1 LTIQRSDSFEQA
13 PLKIGAAATANTKGT
28 QTTISIMEMG
38 GNAIDAAIAAGH
50 VMGVVEPL
58 DCGIAASGFMTVHY
72 SATNETK
79 VIDFLGTA
87 PMLAKYQL
95 YAVND
100 SNGDYTIRVV
110 NQHNQIGHRSIAT
123 PGTLRGFEEAHARYG
138 KLPIKELFEPAI
150 KLAENGFSVSYK
162 GALRMA
168 RTAHILNT
176 TTACREL
183 YLKENNTAPVEGDW
197 IKNRDYASTLRE
209 VQKNGA
215 ESFYSG
221 DISNAIIK
229 EIRVNGG
236 FLSDGDLKNYT
247 ALWRNPARFNFQG
260 LDVLTPP
267 APSSGTLMFAGLK
280 SLPSQK
286 NEQDSH
292 ELLANAMLKMFSNR
306 RCGFEDPKFNMLE
319 NVIESAET
327 TSLCNIDA
335 AGNAACLT
343 YSNNNHSGVV
353 IPRTGI
359 LMNNSMALFSPWP
372 NNPNEIFGGKRPI
385 SSMMPTL
392 LLRDGKVV
400 MTIGASGSTRVPTS
414 LMQVLYRLNIE
425 GKSLFQAITEPK
437 FHAEAETLR
446 ADEDMQHIA
455 KPLAIKMGL
464 KYINSPGRDTS
475 MGVVQVINI
484 GKEGIVTAMGD
495 PRAKAKGMVR

>member
-1 LTIQRSDSFEQA
+1 
-13 PLKIGAAATANTKGT
+13 
-28 QTTISIMEMG
+28 
-38 GNAIDAAIAAGH
+38 
-50 VMGVVEPL
+50 
-58 DCGIAASGFMTVHY
+58 
-72 SATNETK
+72 
-79 VIDFLGTA
+79 
-87 PMLAKYQL
+87 
-95 YAVND
+95 
-100 SNGDYTIRVV
+100 
-110 NQHNQIGHRSIAT
+110 
-123 PGTLRGFEEAHARYG
+123 
-138 KLPIKELFEPAI
+138 
-150 KLAENGFSVSYK
+150 
-162 GALRMA
+162 MA
-168 RTAHILNT
+168 RTTHILNT

-209 VQKNGA
+209 IQKNGA
-215 ESFYSG
+215 QSFYSG

-229 EIRVNGG
+229 EIRDNDG

-247 ALWRNPARFNFQG
+247 ALWRSPARFNFQG

-292 ELLANAMLKMFSNR
+292 ELLANAMLKMFSTR
-306 RCGFEDPKFNMLE
+306 RRGFGDPKFNMLE
-319 NVIESAET
+319 NVIESTET
-327 TSLCNIDA
+327 ISLCTINA

-400 MTIGASGSTRVPTS
+400 MTIGASGSTRIPTS

-425 GKSLFQAITEPK
+425 WKSLFQTITEPK
-437 FHAEAETLR
+437 FHA
-446 ADEDMQHIA
+446 
-455 KPLAIKMGL
+455 
-464 KYINSPGRDTS
+464 KYS
-475 MGVVQVINI
+475 
-484 GKEGIVTAMGD
+484 
-495 PRAKAKGMVR
+495 